1 MSQRHYSDGIK
12 EVLGKVQFA
21 GYLKNLVQC
30 SKPSAAT
37 IRKGGDRM
45 YYCGGLIHRNIQL

>member
-45 YYCGGLIHRNIQL
+45 YYCGGLINRNIQL